1 MGEGPLGIVAG
12 GGQFP
17 LLCAKAARNL
27 GRRVFAV
34 AHHGETDERLGGEVD
49 GITWIHL
56 GQLGKLIKAL
66 KGAGVRETVFAG
78 SIGKKRIFQDI
89 RPDIRGI
96 ALWGRLRGRLDD
108 EILRAVARELETDG
122 IKVIPSTVFLQELL
136 APPGVLTRKSPT
148 HAQEKDISF
157 GWGLAKAVGH
167 LDIGQCLVVKDRTVL
182 AVEAIEG
189 TDQAI
194 ARAGEL
200 GGPGA
205 VVIKISKPRQDLRF
219 DLPTVGHA
227 TIEGMARIRAAVLA
241 IEAGKTLFFDR
252 DEAVALA
259 DSKGIA
265 IVSRQGED
273 MP

>member
-1 MGEGPLGIVAG
+1 MGERPIGIVAG

-17 LLCAKAARNL
+17 LLCARAARDL

-34 AHHGETDERLGGEVD
+34 AHLGETDERLRNEVD
-49 GITWIHL
+49 GIAWIHL

-66 KGAGVRETVFAG
+66 KGAGVNETVFAG
-78 SIGKKRIFQDI
+78 SIRKKRIFRDI

-108 EILRAVARELETDG
+108 EILRAVAHELETDG
-122 IKVIPSTVFLQELL
+122 IKVIPSTAFLQGLL
-136 APPGVLTRKSPT
+136 AQPGVLTRKFPSS
-148 HAQEKDISF
+148 AQEKDISF
-157 GWGLAKAVGH
+157 GWGLARAVGH
-167 LDIGQCLVVKDRTVL
+167 LDIGQCIVVKDRTVL

-205 VVIKISKPRQDLRF
+205 VVVKIAKPGQDLRF
-219 DLPTVGHA
+219 DLPTVGLA
-227 TIEGMARIRAAVLA
+227 TLEGMIRIKAAVLA

-252 DEAVALA
+252 EEAVAMA
-259 DSKGIA
+259 DSHGIS
-265 IVSRQGED
+265 IVSREGD
-273 MP
+273 SRP